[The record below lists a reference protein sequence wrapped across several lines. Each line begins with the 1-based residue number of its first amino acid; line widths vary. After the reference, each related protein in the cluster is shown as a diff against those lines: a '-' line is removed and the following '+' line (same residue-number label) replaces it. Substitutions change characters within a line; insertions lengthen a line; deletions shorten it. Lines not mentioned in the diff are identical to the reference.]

1 MCIGP
6 VCDFFV
12 GRCKLKNVERFKY
25 LGSYVNQACN
35 LKAEITARIQAVS
48 SSYYN
53 LKEQVFDSHDL
64 TTTPRSVFTNNASY
78 LFSYMVAKH
87 GLYTHTKLNSCA
99 LFNKGI

>member
-12 GRCKLKNVERFKY
+12 GHVKLKIVERFKY

-35 LKAEITARIQAVS
+35 LKAEIIARIQAAS

-53 LKEQVFDSHDL
+53 LKERVFDSHDL
-64 TTTPRSVFTNNASY
+64 TTFTKISVYKQCLQF
-78 LFSYMVAKH
+78 FYMVAKH
-87 GLYTHTKLNSCA
+87 GLCTYTKLNSCA
-99 LFNKGI
+99 LSNKGI